1 MTDHSQPPD
10 DSANG
15 AEAPV
20 PGAPARP
27 RRSWV
32 RRIGRAVLRFLSIL
46 AILLAVA
53 LITTVSVDLGPALRA
68 RAAKAGG
75 NYLKREMAIGG
86 LSVRLLTGT
95 FEVDD
100 LRIGG
105 LHAGDRPFLTAKRI
119 SISLVPSALLRR
131 EVLFESV
138 RMTGWTMAV
147 ETWPNGQQS
156 FPRFTR
162 GGPSGPRR
170 FVTTVRS
177 VRATEGEFI
186 FQDHGTPWSAVAR
199 NLEVTL
205 TRGATYDGT
214 ARFSNGTVTIQN
226 HLPMR
231 TDMTSRFTIE
241 AGIARFSQMQLL
253 ADGSRSQVTGTVD
266 LGRWPEQTWHVKSTR
281 ALPAHAGDLLHE
293 GALATEG

>member
-1 MTDHSQPPD
+1 M
-10 DSANG
+10 
-15 AEAPV
+15 
-20 PGAPARP
+20 P
-27 RRSWV
+27 RRERARARGWV

-53 LITTVSVDLGPALRA
+53 IITTVSIDLGPALRA

-75 NYLKREMAIGG
+75 NYLKREMTIGG

-95 FEVDD
+95 FVVDD

-105 LHAGDRPFLTAKRI
+105 LHPGDRPFLTARRI
-119 SISLVPSALLRR
+119 DISLALSALIRR

-162 GGPSGPRR
+162 GGPSGPKR

-177 VRATEGEFI
+177 VRATRGRV
-186 FQDHGTPWSAVAR
+186 HLSGPRHA
-199 NLEVTL
+199 LER
-205 TRGATYDGT
+205 RGAEPRGDPH
-214 ARFSNGTVTIQN
+214 ARR
-226 HLPMR
+226 HLRRHRPVFQR
-231 TDMTSRFTIE
+231 HR
-241 AGIARFSQMQLL
+241 
-253 ADGSRSQVTGTVD
+253 
-266 LGRWPEQTWHVKSTR
+266 
-281 ALPAHAGDLLHE
+281 
-293 GALATEG
+293 